1 MVSKVSLTMHQFA
14 LVTFIMVVPLLA
26 VVSVVVVLVISA
38 IVIFSIP
45 IRLGGLHSNIFLLRN
60 QISNLDRNAILTYFS
75 LSSDL
80 GQIPLRFC
88 HLIKNRN
95 FLIQWQRVTVSEK
108 FLFSFWW

>member
-1 MVSKVSLTMHQFA
+1 MMHQFA

-26 VVSVVVVLVISA
+26 VVSVVVVFVISA

-45 IRLGGLHSNIFLLRN
+45 IGLRGLHSNIFLLWN
-60 QISNLDRNAILTYFS
+60 QIGNLDRNAIFTYFS

-80 GQIPLRFC
+80 GQISLRFC
-88 HLIKNRN
+88 NLVENRN

-108 FLFSFWW
+108 FLFSFRW